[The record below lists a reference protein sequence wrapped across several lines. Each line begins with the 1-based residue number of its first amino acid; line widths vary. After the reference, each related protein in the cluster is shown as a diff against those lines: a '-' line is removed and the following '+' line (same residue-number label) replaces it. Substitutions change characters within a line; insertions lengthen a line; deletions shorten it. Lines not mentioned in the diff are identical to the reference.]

1 MIMKA
6 YKLDGKNIVQCSF
19 DESLSTNT
27 CMANRQIARDTFGEV
42 EISTVFLIF
51 DHSYDSDKPVLFETM
66 IFGGEHDGYQDRY
79 HAYDEALIGHQVAC
93 DLVNRIPIE
102 RDNKLNE
109 LGI

>member
-6 YKLDGKNIVQCSF
+6 YKLDGKNIVECSF
-19 DESLSTNT
+19 DESLSIT
-27 CMANRQIARDTFGEV
+27 NRQIARDTFGEV

-79 HAYDEALIGHQVAC
+79 HTYDQALIGHQVAC

>member
-1 MIMKA
+1 MKV
-6 YKLDGKNIVQCSF
+6 YKLDGKNVVECSF
-19 DESLSTNT
+19 DDSLSII
-27 CMANRQIARDTFGEV
+27 NRQIARNTFGEV

-79 HAYDEALIGHQVAC
+79 HTYDEALFGHQVAC

-102 RDNKLNE
+102 RDNKLND